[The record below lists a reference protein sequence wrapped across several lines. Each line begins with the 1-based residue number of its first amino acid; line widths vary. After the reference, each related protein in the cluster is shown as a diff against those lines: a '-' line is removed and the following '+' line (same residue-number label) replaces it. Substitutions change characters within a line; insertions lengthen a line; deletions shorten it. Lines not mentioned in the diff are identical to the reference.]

1 MLFMLRARP
10 ATRLQ
15 VQRRRLQREAR
26 VLLRDYE
33 RAGPRA
39 A

>member
-1 MLFMLRARP
+1 MLFMLHARP

-33 RAGPRA
+33 QAGPRA